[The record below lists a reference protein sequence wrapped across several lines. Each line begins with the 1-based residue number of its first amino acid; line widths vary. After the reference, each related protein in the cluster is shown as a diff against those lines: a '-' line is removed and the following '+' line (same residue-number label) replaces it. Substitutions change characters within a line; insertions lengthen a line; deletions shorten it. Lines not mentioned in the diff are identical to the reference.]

1 MYSPLLFLFGA
12 FVFSLEASLRDSA
25 VYLFLIIPIIFIIV
39 QLLFPKKSAPEPSG
53 SGGATDLTRD
63 AYFFS

>member
-39 QLLFPKKSAPEPSG
+39 QLLFPKKSAPEP
-53 SGGATDLTRD
+53 
-63 AYFFS
+63 